1 MSGKKKYT
9 QSQKK
14 AYYSGMGYGVGY
26 NRKRIEFDSD
36 INKESFRAGFK
47 VGISAANK
55 NSKKYPT
62 IKKKK

>member
-1 MSGKKKYT
+1 
-9 QSQKK
+9 
-14 AYYSGMGYGVGY
+14 MGYGVGY

-47 VGISAANK
+47 AGISAANK

-62 IKKKK
+62 VKNKK